1 MYCTISG
8 EVPQEPIISKNSG
21 HLFERR
27 LIEKSLEASNGVC
40 PATGTELKTSDLIAV
55 KADLAVRPRQLTAT
69 SLPGMLAMFQNEW
82 DDLMLEAHATKQQLH
97 ATRKELSH
105 SLYQHDAACR
115 VIARLIKERD
125 EARQLVLKLQH
136 GVAGGR
142 QLPETSD
149 CDASTNASTA
159 PSCARGLDRGFVA
172 HMTEF
177 WKRTSK
183 QRKKRAISKQLSTCD
198 TISDWSR
205 TKATKLF
212 SSKSGAT
219 DVAICQRSGAVIITG
234 GASGLA
240 WLASADAEAL
250 TADSIAETCTLV
262 PMATCMPGTVFAT
275 SGNDMITIWRAN
287 GGVLTAEVTVELPSV
302 TSVEAHPTGDY
313 VAAMTYDA
321 AWSLFALGSQLGT
334 SRELM
339 RAAPVDASANEH
351 ASAPLKFHP
360 DGLILATPTTSFHE
374 HFIRIW
380 DVKEHK
386 HVHSF
391 DGHSAPISCVA
402 FSENGYY
409 MASAAADATIK
420 VWDLR
425 KLCELKTLDISD
437 KVCALAFD
445 NSGKYLAYASP
456 ERIQVTIVKEWT
468 VLCDLETDGDTR
480 ALDFG
485 INATFLAAASS
496 KGQLDFFA
504 ANK

>member
-8 EVPQEPIISKNSG
+8 EVPEEPIISKNSG

-82 DDLMLEAHATKQQLH
+82 DDLMLETHATKQELH

-105 SLYQHDAACR
+105 ALYQHDAACR
-115 VIARLIKERD
+115 VIARLVKERD
-125 EARQLVLKLQH
+125 EARKLVLKCQH
-136 GVAGGR
+136 GVAGGQR
-142 QLPETSD
+142 LQEPSD
-149 CDASTNASTA
+149 CDASIV
-159 PSCARGLDRGFVA
+159 PSRAQGLDKDVVT

-183 QRKKRAISKQLSTCD
+183 QRKKRAISKQLATCD
-198 TISDWSR
+198 AINDWSK

-219 DVAICQRSGAVIITG
+219 DVAICQRSGAVIVSG
-234 GASGLA
+234 GASGVA
-240 WLASADAEAL
+240 WLASANTAAL
-250 TADSIAETCTLV
+250 TADTFAETCTVV
-262 PMATCMPGTVFAT
+262 PMAAYMPGTVFAT
-275 SGNDMITIWRAN
+275 SGNDAIAIWRAN
-287 GGVLTAEVTVELPSV
+287 GGMLTSEVTIELPGV
-302 TSVEAHPTGDY
+302 NSVEAHPTGDY

-321 AWSLFALGSQLGT
+321 TWSLFAVGSQMDT

-339 RAAPVDASANEH
+339 RAAPVSTDSSANEH

-360 DGLILATPTTSFHE
+360 DGFILATPTTSSQE

-380 DVKEHK
+380 DVREHK

-391 DGHSAPISCVA
+391 DSHSASISCVA

-409 MASAAADATIK
+409 MSSAAADATVKI
-420 VWDLR
+420 WDLR
-425 KLCELKTLDISD
+425 KLCEIKTLDITS
-437 KVCALAFD
+437 KVRALAFD
-445 NSGKYLAYASP
+445 NSGKYLAYASA
-456 ERIQVTIVKEWT
+456 ERIQVTVVKEWT
-468 VLCDLETDGDTR
+468 VLCNIETDGDTR

-485 INATFLAAASS
+485 IDAKFLAAASS

-504 ANK
+504 LSE